1 MRQKP
6 PNRKNSTLKYQLLT
20 KYKPL
25 YFTTTIVLFFYGVRL
40 PMNSKNISG
49 IIQNPSTLNQPVCKL
64 LSKEQLNMPKGD
76 LLKILNPH
84 VVRNY
89 YNGFT
94 LEFMYRFLSEHP
106 KIQKMTIVN
115 EKGRVSILVIKNH
128 DFKKV
133 TGECL
138 GSCLAQV
145 FKPYVKEAKAEM
157 ANSEFAGII
166 NEETRRF
173 LKTQD

>member
-1 MRQKP
+1 M
-6 PNRKNSTLKYQLLT
+6 NTNQLVAGT
-20 KYKPL
+20 
-25 YFTTTIVLFFYGVRL
+25 VRDL
-40 PMNSKNISG
+40 SLLDEPICN
-49 IIQNPSTLNQPVCKL
+49 L
-64 LSKEQLNMPKGD
+64 LSKEQLNMPMAD
-76 LLKILNPH
+76 LLKILNPQ

-128 DFKKV
+128 DSKKV

-173 LKTQD
+173 LKTQN